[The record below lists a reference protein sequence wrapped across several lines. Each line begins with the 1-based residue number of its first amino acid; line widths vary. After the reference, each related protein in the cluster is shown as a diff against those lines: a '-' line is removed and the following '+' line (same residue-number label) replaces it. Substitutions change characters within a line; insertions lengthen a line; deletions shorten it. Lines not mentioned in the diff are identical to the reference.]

1 FNSCFDPPEYSI
13 VPSIEYQSIEFIEV
27 GGFSDPDSLIL
38 YIDFRDGDGDLG
50 LSNGDVAA
58 PYHDSNFYLE
68 DGAGGFTRVATELR
82 YSDIPPMISLSG
94 EQGKL
99 VTARTRNKPL
109 YAYLPEFDRN
119 GCPDYYL

>member
-1 FNSCFDPPEYSI
+1 MKILTRLAISGLILAMFNSCFDPPEYSI

-82 YSDIPPMISLSG
+82 YSDI
-94 EQGKL
+94 
-99 VTARTRNKPL
+99 
-109 YAYLPEFDRN
+109 
-119 GCPDYYL
+119 